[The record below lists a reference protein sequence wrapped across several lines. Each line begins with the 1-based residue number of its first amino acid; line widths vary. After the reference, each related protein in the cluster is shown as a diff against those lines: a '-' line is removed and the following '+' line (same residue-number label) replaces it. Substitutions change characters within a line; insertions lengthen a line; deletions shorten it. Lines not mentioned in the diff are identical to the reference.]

1 MEANKTDENCKK
13 KKKKRKKKSWR
24 EKGFTSLGGEVWY
37 AG

>member
-1 MEANKTDENCKK
+1 MKTVKK
-13 KKKKRKKKSWR
+13 EKRKKKSWR